1 MSILCQMFGAYQK
14 HHPCLRSRVAS
25 KYPLPFCQMRDG
37 HFGYLHGHPS
47 IVTDAPKL
55 SRQGRE
61 QGVETSKTTHWRR
74 KEVKFWPRW
83 TKMYP
88 NVVNS
93 IVNLGDGLGLLMAFR
108 FFPFLPGW
116 APTRSASK
124 SNSNHRMWND
134 SAKTRSKGR
143 DTSAKLCG
151 SPRRNRPQPLRS
163 FVHLGDPN
171 QLGQPNHGQ
180 DWENSG
186 ASRFLR
192 LFVADLQRHIR
203 YFMEPWSEPKTA
215 ELKLE
220 FQTYFRQQLRN

>member
-108 FFPFLPGW
+108 FFLFCPAGLPHVPPASPTQTTGCETTALRPGRRVAIPQRSSAVHHGET
-116 APTRSASK
+116 APNPCDLSCILGIRTSLANQIMARIG
-124 SNSNHRMWND
+124 
-134 SAKTRSKGR
+134 KTQGHPGFWGCLWLTYKG
-143 DTSAKLCG
+143 T
-151 SPRRNRPQPLRS
+151 
-163 FVHLGDPN
+163 
-171 QLGQPNHGQ
+171 
-180 DWENSG
+180 
-186 ASRFLR
+186 
-192 LFVADLQRHIR
+192 
-203 YFMEPWSEPKTA
+203 
-215 ELKLE
+215 
-220 FQTYFRQQLRN
+220 